1 MSHRNPRGGSSI
13 FTICF
18 AALLLALALPAS
30 SQPSPER
37 DTAADTAVKNVERL
51 QQGIDRLAGIRQA
64 LIERR
69 QNLEDLQQQL
79 EVVTEEEAKK
89 ELQME
94 LDKLNESIEKLNNS
108 FEQIA
113 IGGISLKIFSE
124 QPEEDFDWQKELV
137 SITKPILSSLNE
149 LTEKPRRIDELRS
162 QIGRYED
169 QIEVI
174 DKALVSIETLRQ
186 QTLPDII
193 ADKFEAV
200 ATAWRQRRADT
211 DNALEVARYQLASL
225 QGEDISTLEAVKAAL
240 NDFLKGRGL
249 TLGLALVTAIL
260 VWIVMRSL
268 LWLFRKRPGHET
280 RKQKITRNRLVL
292 YGYRGLTAL
301 FILLTVITVFYVRG
315 DLLLLALSIL
325 GLAMLI
331 LALRQA
337 LPRYIAET
345 RLLLDVGPVRT
356 GERVVCN
363 GLPMQVKAINMNS
376 VLCNPELE
384 GVIRL
389 PLGALND
396 MVSRPCDEEPWFPA
410 RAGDYVLLSDNR
422 YGQVLRQTL
431 EVVQIKMAGSLVQF
445 SAADFLQLNLR
456 NLSREGFGL
465 AVTFGIDYRHQA
477 ICLDQVPSRIH
488 VALRQTFAHEGLD
501 GDVADIL
508 VDFKEAG
515 ASSLD
520 YLINLTMKGSAAGL
534 YYKLGRLVQ
543 QTCVDVCNREGWGI
557 PFAQLTIHQEDGG
570 VE

>member
-51 QQGIDRLAGIRQA
+51 QQGIDRIAGIRQA

-79 EVVTEEEAKK
+79 KVVTEEEAKK

-149 LTEKPRRIDELRS
+149 LTEKPRRIDELRN
-162 QIGRYED
+162 QIGRYKD

-174 DKALVSIETLRQ
+174 DKALGSIETFRQ
-186 QTLPDII
+186 QTPPDII
-193 ADKFEAV
+193 ADKLEAV
-200 ATAWRQRRADT
+200 AAGWRQRKAET

-225 QGEDISTLEAVKAAL
+225 QGEDISTLGTVKAAF

-249 TLGLALVTAIL
+249 TLGLALGTAIL
-260 VWIVMRSL
+260 VWVVMRLL
-268 LWLFRKRPGHET
+268 LWLFQKRPRHET
-280 RKQKITRNRLVL
+280 RKRKITRNRLVL
-292 YGYRGLTAL
+292 YGYRGFTAL
-301 FILLTVITVFYVRG
+301 FMLLAVVTVFYVRG

-325 GLAMLI
+325 GLVMLI
-331 LALRQA
+331 LALRQV

-345 RLLLDVGPVRT
+345 RLLLDMGPVRA
-356 GERVVCN
+356 GERVICN
-363 GLPMQVKAINMNS
+363 GLPMQVKAINMDS

-389 PLGALND
+389 PLGALNE
-396 MVSRPCDEEPWFPA
+396 MVSRPCGEEPWFPA
-410 RAGDYVLLSDNR
+410 RAGDYVLFSDNR

-431 EVVQIKMAGSLVQF
+431 EVVQLKVTGSLVQF
-445 SAADFLQLNLR
+445 SAADFLHLNLR

-477 ICLDQVPSRIH
+477 ICLDQVPRRFH
-488 VALRQTFAHEGLD
+488 DALRQTFAHGGLD
-501 GDVADIL
+501 GEVAEIL
-508 VDFKEAG
+508 VEFKEAG

-520 YLINLTMKGSAAGL
+520 YLSDDSTTSGTSCLNYETREKREKARYTSERGL
-534 YYKLGRLVQ
+534 FFAYFVYFLVSFHP
-543 QTCVDVCNREGWGI
+543 R
-557 PFAQLTIHQEDGG
+557 
-570 VE
+570 